1 MSGHGGVGGLGYASG
16 LTNGGDVSVVEVVL
30 CKANDQTSLA
40 HP

>member
-1 MSGHGGVGGLGYASG
+1 MASG
-16 LTNGGDVSVVEVVL
+16 LTDGGDVSVVEVVL